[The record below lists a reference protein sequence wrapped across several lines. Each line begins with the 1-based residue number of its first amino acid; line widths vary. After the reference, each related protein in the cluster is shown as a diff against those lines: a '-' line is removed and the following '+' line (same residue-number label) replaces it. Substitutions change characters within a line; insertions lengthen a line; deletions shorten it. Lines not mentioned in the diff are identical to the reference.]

1 MAKNALTP
9 PKKRIAI
16 KSPVTKSEN
25 TRRQKNI
32 YTPKKGLIC
41 TLPKNFY
48 KNASFKSFFDAVINS
63 DFTVSGWLK
72 ISDNRLRLANILS
85 GEMNVDMLDQLRCG
99 GKEVRMRWAQKL
111 NRQLR
116 QYKKQHL
123 EIRTTEKRDDKLF
136 DKKRRFELRP
146 ARYTFRNQRECD
158 DASFVRL
165 LAELHSLDKTHDVR
179 NGSVAGRYKRIAWAL
194 ADATNPTM
202 KLHSPL
208 PPDSLV
214 WVLKGHIFDSFVI
227 NDVSKIIRSLGKGD
241 ISWSNFSVC
250 TYV

>member
-1 MAKNALTP
+1 MAKNALSP

-16 KSPVTKSEN
+16 KSPVVKSES

-72 ISDNRLRLANILS
+72 KTENRMRLANILS

-116 QYKKQHL
+116 QYKKQPLQIH
-123 EIRTTEKRDDKLF
+123 TTEKRDDKSFQKAL
-136 DKKRRFELRP
+136 D
-146 ARYTFRNQRECD
+146 FRMKEKQ
-158 DASFVRL
+158 
-165 LAELHSLDKTHDVR
+165 H
-179 NGSVAGRYKRIAWAL
+179 YKQHCKA
-194 ADATNPTM
+194 P
-202 KLHSPL
+202 
-208 PPDSLV
+208 
-214 WVLKGHIFDSFVI
+214 
-227 NDVSKIIRSLGKGD
+227 
-241 ISWSNFSVC
+241 
-250 TYV
+250 